1 MRRQLW
7 RATLAALCLAT
18 ITGVAGADVTTFLGA
33 SPTSGLRLAR
43 GAAAGAG
50 LVVVAF
56 EAEAAQLLERAS
68 EGAPGLS
75 TGMANVLV
83 QTPVAVSGLRFY
95 GTVGAGVYRE
105 RLADRQETSVG
116 GNIGGGVKI
125 TIAGPL
131 RLRLDYRLFRL
142 RGAPINDTYHRLYAG
157 ANLGF

>member
-7 RATLAALCLAT
+7 FALLTALCLTTAPS
-18 ITGVAGADVTTFLGA
+18 VARADVTAFLGA
-33 SPTSGLRLAR
+33 SPTSAFRLAR
-43 GAAAGAG
+43 GAAAGVG
-50 LVVVAF
+50 LVVVGF
-56 EAEAAQLLERAS
+56 EVEAAQLLERAS

-83 QTPVAVSGLRFY
+83 QTPIPVSGLRFY

-105 RLADRQETSVG
+105 RLDAWQETSVG

-125 TIAGPL
+125 AVAGPL
-131 RLRLDYRLFRL
+131 RVRLDYRLFRL
-142 RGAPINDTYHRLYAG
+142 RGAPLIDTYHRFYAG